1 MPNIRTNAD
10 SPNEG
15 PIPPRDDVTLA
26 GILGSLRRHVLLILS
41 TTVVVGLM
49 AAALVFR
56 ERPTYRAVAAV
67 RLTDARNAMTR
78 GIDPDPSDRAREMN
92 RVLSQFQLLTSRGLV
107 GSVVDSEGLRLSPA
121 KAAFSP
127 RLVTQVRIDSAVPRD
142 TFRLRFSNEDVE
154 VRNGGRVERVRYNE
168 PYHTDGVTF
177 AVASRPP
184 VEQAE
189 LVLAGR
195 EQTID
200 EVLKTLRVSQRY
212 ETNVVDV
219 SYTDEV
225 PEVAQRTVNRLVSMF
240 QDADVRQSQGQSRRR
255 RLFLEEQLREV
266 NAELARS
273 EAALTA
279 FRSREQLFSP
289 REKFQAEQTSLSALD
304 MRLGELDA
312 DRRMYQSLLA
322 NLQDTTVATG
332 EQLRALVTPSD
343 ISTNPVIFQLYQQLS
358 QYQTSRDSL
367 TTGQW
372 RSTANNPDVAR
383 LDQLIAAS
391 QQRLI
396 GAVRGHIATIDAR
409 REAVG
414 TIRTRNAEAI
424 ASLPRA
430 QSAEEQLSL
439 RLASNRALAD
449 RLRDEYQNARMA
461 EAVEAGQVEVMDVA
475 PIPYRPVSRLRNLR
489 LLLGLLIGFGIGCG
503 GALLIDSRNA
513 PVTGRP
519 DLEDHMQLP
528 VLSVIPPIDLEPPKT
543 PRFSRLSAV
552 LRPGTLADG
561 SDGNGIARAG
571 GIALLSPA
579 GAEAFRL
586 LRSSLRWTQRDGPGR
601 TLAVSSAVSGEGK
614 TTTSANLAAAF
625 ALEGKKVLLIDCDL
639 RRPRLHKVFRLPRQ
653 PGIAQVLWAGVSPSV
668 AVRETFISGLFVL
681 PSGAYTERF
690 GDLVGSGRMP
700 SVLAELSACFDMIIL
715 DTPPVLAVADAAA
728 VAPLVDGLLLVVAGA
743 TNRHAVSQA
752 LKQLERVGARVIGA
766 VLNDSRGDVERY
778 GGYQHYYH
786 QYPAEYA
793 RTTNTA

>member
-1 MPNIRTNAD
+1 
-10 SPNEG
+10 
-15 PIPPRDDVTLA
+15 
-26 GILGSLRRHVLLILS
+26 
-41 TTVVVGLM
+41 
-49 AAALVFR
+49 
-56 ERPTYRAVAAV
+56 
-67 RLTDARNAMTR
+67 
-78 GIDPDPSDRAREMN
+78 
-92 RVLSQFQLLTSRGLV
+92 
-107 GSVVDSEGLRLSPA
+107 
-121 KAAFSP
+121 
-127 RLVTQVRIDSAVPRD
+127 
-142 TFRLRFSNEDVE
+142 
-154 VRNGGRVERVRYNE
+154 
-168 PYHTDGVTF
+168 
-177 AVASRPP
+177 
-184 VEQAE
+184 
-189 LVLAGR
+189 
-195 EQTID
+195 
-200 EVLKTLRVSQRY
+200 
-212 ETNVVDV
+212 
-219 SYTDEV
+219 
-225 PEVAQRTVNRLVSMF
+225 MF

-396 GAVRGHIATIDAR
+396 GAVARPQSATIDAAARPSVPSVHAMR
-409 REAVG
+409 R
-414 TIRTRNAEAI
+414 RSRR
-424 ASLPRA
+424 SPRA

-561 SDGNGIARAG
+561 SDRNGIARAG

-752 LKQLERVGARVIGA
+752 LKQLERVGARVVGA